1 MSEYI
6 KKDDLLAK
14 AVEVEYLG
22 RPRMMVSVAKIGQQP
37 SIDIVRC
44 CECKWWIDNLTENDD
59 DEAYDS
65 CRWDWSRKIPTADD
79 FCSYGERRA

>member
-22 RPRMMVSVAKIGQQP
+22 RPRLMVSVAQIGLMP
-37 SIDIVRC
+37 AIEVDDK
-44 CECKWWIDNLTENDD
+44 EKD
-59 DEAYDS
+59 DEQMD
-65 CRWDWSRKIPTADD
+65 
-79 FCSYGERRA
+79 